1 MIVLADN
8 DIIRKLAQ
16 CDLLDSLPTIFGQDW
31 NQIFITPTAKHWLLP
46 KVNDKALRKCGNQ
59 ETVDRIK
66 TFLEKT
72 TILQAVKDTALL
84 AKLVEMDGI
93 HGDGGGEQLLFA
105 AAVELENPLVITGD
119 RTALRAVLANKNII
133 PSVFSALENS
143 VVTFE
148 TALMLSMNQLGFAI
162 VKSKILASP
171 LLTASKPDGMLRF
184 ALKSE
189 TSKDDFTE
197 CLCSY
202 SNEVISLLAF
212 KSQLPPVLNITL
224 TD

>member
-16 CDLLDSLPTIFGQDW
+16 CDLLDVLPDVFEQDW
-31 NQIFITPTAKHWLLP
+31 DQVFITPTAKYWLLP
-46 KVNDKALRKCGNQ
+46 KDNDKACKKCGNQ

-66 TFLEKT
+66 VFLEKT
-72 TILQAVKDTALL
+72 AILQAVEDTDLL
-84 AKLVEMDGI
+84 AKLVEIEGI
-93 HGDGGGEQLLFA
+93 HGDTGGEQLLFA
-105 AAVELENPLVITGD
+105 AAAELDNPLLMTGD
-119 RTALRAVLANKNII
+119 RTALRAVLANKDSI
-133 PSVFSALENS
+133 PTVFAALQDS

-148 TALMLSMNQLGFAI
+148 TALLLAIGQLGFAI

-171 LLTASKPDGMLRF
+171 LLTSPKPDSMLRF

-189 TSKDDFTE
+189 TGESDFIE

-202 SNEVISLLAF
+202 SKEVIPLLAF
-212 KSQLPPVLNITL
+212 KPRLPSALNQP
-224 TD
+224 